1 MNKKTNEHWPA
12 VIVINGRPYQLMKLE
27 RKGVNDPCSM
37 CDLRQQCE
45 PSDQYFNLMML
56 CKSDDRDDGWYF
68 EEDWT
73 IVSKQIIEFVEVPMD
88 RQLQMDIENVVKH
101 ETHKEL
107 EG

>member
-1 MNKKTNEHWPA
+1 MNKDTEAYWPT
-12 VIVINGRPYQLMKLE
+12 VIVIEGRPYQLKKLE

-56 CKSDDRDDGWYF
+56 CKSDDRDDGWFF

-73 IVSKQIIEFVEVPMD
+73 IYDKRICDF
-88 RQLQMDIENVVKH
+88 LNA
-101 ETHKEL
+101 EL
-107 EG
+107 VGDNLDK

>member
-1 MNKKTNEHWPA
+1 MNKETNEHWPT
-12 VIVINGRPYQLMKLE
+12 VIIMEGRPYQLMKLE

-56 CKSDDRDDGWYF
+56 CKSDDRDDGWFF

-73 IVSKQIIEFVEVPMD
+73 IVRQQIIEFVQSPMD
-88 RQLQMDIENVVKH
+88 RQLEKDIENVIKT
-101 ETHKEL
+101 ETLKEL
-107 EG
+107 E

>member
-88 RQLQMDIENVVKH
+88 RQLEMDIEKVVKH

>member
-1 MNKKTNEHWPA
+1 MNKKTNEHWPT
-12 VIVINGRPYQLMKLE
+12 VIIMEGRPYQLMKLE

-45 PSDQYFNLMML
+45 PSDQHFNLMML

>member
-1 MNKKTNEHWPA
+1 MNKKTNVHWPA

-88 RQLQMDIENVVKH
+88 RQLQMDIEKVVKH

-107 EG
+107 EA

>member
-1 MNKKTNEHWPA
+1 MNKKTNEHWPV
-12 VIVINGRPYQLMKLE
+12 VIVINGRPYQIMKLE

-73 IVSKQIIEFVEVPMD
+73 IVSKQIIEFVEVPMK
-88 RQLQMDIENVVKH
+88 RELEKDIENVVKK

>member
-1 MNKKTNEHWPA
+1 MNKKKNEYWPT
-12 VIVINGRPYQLMKLE
+12 ILIMEGRPYRLVKLE

-37 CDLRQQCE
+37 CDLRQRCE
-45 PSDQYFNLMML
+45 PSSQSFNLITL
-56 CKSDDRDDGWYF
+56 CKSDDRDNGWFF

-88 RQLQMDIENVVKH
+88 RQLEMDIEKVVKH

>member
-12 VIVINGRPYQLMKLE
+12 VIVINGRPYQIMKLE

-73 IVSKQIIEFVEVPMD
+73 IVSKQIIEFVEVPMK
-88 RQLQMDIENVVKH
+88 RELEKDIENVVKK

>member
-73 IVSKQIIEFVEVPMD
+73 IVSKQIIEFVEIPMD
-88 RQLQMDIENVVKH
+88 RQLELDIENVVKK

>member
-1 MNKKTNEHWPA
+1 MNKETNEHWPA

-88 RQLQMDIENVVKH
+88 RQLEMDIEKVVKH

>member
-1 MNKKTNEHWPA
+1 MNKMTNEHWPT

-27 RKGVNDPCSM
+27 RKGVNEVCGM
-37 CDLRQQCE
+37 CDLRWECE
-45 PSDQYFNLMML
+45 QPEGYYNLIKL

-73 IVSKQIIEFVEVPMD
+73 IVSKQIIEFVQVPMD
-88 RQLQMDIENVVKH
+88 RQLERDIENVVKI

-107 EG
+107 EA

>member
-1 MNKKTNEHWPA
+1 MNKKTNEHRPT
-12 VIVINGRPYQLMKLE
+12 VFIMEGRPYQLMKLE

-37 CDLRQQCE
+37 CDLRQICE

-73 IVSKQIIEFVEVPMD
+73 IFDKPLCDFINP
-88 RQLQMDIENVVKH
+88 
-101 ETHKEL
+101 EL
-107 EG
+107 ADKPLDE